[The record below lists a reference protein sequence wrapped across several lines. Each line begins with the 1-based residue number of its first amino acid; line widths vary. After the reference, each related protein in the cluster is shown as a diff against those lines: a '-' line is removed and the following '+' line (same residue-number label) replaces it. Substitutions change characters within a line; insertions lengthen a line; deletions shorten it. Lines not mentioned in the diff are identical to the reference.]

1 MNSIKLQDTKLIHRN
16 LLCFYTLTINYQ
28 KAMTVPTKENALALA
43 AVDNG
48 GKHMQEQGQS
58 RVGLESEL
66 TPQKVQR
73 LALSSTK
80 AS

>member
-1 MNSIKLQDTKLIHRN
+1 
-16 LLCFYTLTINYQ
+16 
-28 KAMTVPTKENALALA
+28 MTVPTKENALALA